1 MPKLKPVHPG
11 EILKEEFLEP
21 FGLSMYRLAMD
32 IDVPPIRVSQIVRG
46 KRAITPDT
54 SLRFAKYFQT
64 SPEFWLNLQS
74 YFDLENA
81 EVELRDVL
89 KLKVKVLAAR

>member
-1 MPKLKPVHPG
+1 MSTLNPIHPG
-11 EILKEEFLEP
+11 EILKEEFIEP
-21 FGLSMYRLAMD
+21 FGLSMYRLAID
-32 IDVPPIRVSQIVRG
+32 IDVPPIRITQIVNG

-54 SLRFAKYFQT
+54 ALRLAKYFQT

-74 YFDLENA
+74 YYDLENA

-89 KLKVKVLAAR
+89 KTNVKVLAAR

>member
-1 MPKLKPVHPG
+1 MSKLTPIHPG

-32 IDVPPIRVSQIVRG
+32 IDVPPIRVSQIVNG

-54 SLRFAKYFQT
+54 ALRLAKYFQT

-74 YFDLENA
+74 YYDLENA

-89 KLKVKVLAAR
+89 KMNVKVLAAR

>member
-1 MPKLKPVHPG
+1 MSKLTPIHPG

-32 IDVPPIRVSQIVRG
+32 IDVPPIRVSQIVNG

-54 SLRFAKYFQT
+54 ALRLAKYFQT

-74 YFDLENA
+74 YDLENA

-89 KLKVKVLAAR
+89 KMNVKVLAAR